1 MILLIRRPPS
11 AYHHAGGG
19 GRSIDT
25 GCKDSCSSDPAWLL
39 LAAAELVE
47 REQTLSHTCIVRAGD
62 KRIPVLNH

>member
-25 GCKDSCSSDPAWLL
+25 GCKDSCSCDPEWLL
-39 LAAAELVE
+39 LAAAELVKE
-47 REQTLSHTCIVRAGD
+47 NKRSPIRALLGQET
-62 KRIPVLNH
+62 KEYLF

>member
-39 LAAAELVE
+39 LAAAELVKE
-47 REQTLSHTCIVRAGD
+47 NKRSLIRALLGQET
-62 KRIPVLNH
+62 KEYLF